1 MRTVIEVF
9 NQLTHTE
16 LADCN
21 TFQNILNNHYNKFKM
36 IYKHIKHLDIDDIY
50 KITCVDSDSGLIV
63 CIIPTRPEILIEF
76 VEDVD
81 NDYNFDVNF
90 SYNDGKLIMQIFDSD
105 MSEVDI
111 YESRFGIH
119 KKGNRHK

>member
-21 TFQNILNNHYNKFKM
+21 TFKNILTNHYNKFKM
-36 IYKHIKHLDIDDIY
+36 IYKHIKHLDIEDIVN
-50 KITCVDSDSGLIV
+50 ITCVDSDSGLVV
-63 CIIPTRPEILIEF
+63 CIIPSRPEILINF

-81 NDYNFDVNF
+81 NEYNFDVNF
-90 SYNDGKLIMQIFDSD
+90 SYENGRLLMQIFDSEI
-105 MSEVDI
+105 SEVDI
-111 YESRFGIH
+111 YESKFGIH
-119 KKGNRHK
+119 KKGHRNK

>member
-1 MRTVIEVF
+1 MRTIIEVF

-36 IYKHIKHLDIDDIY
+36 IYKHIKHLEIDDIL
-50 KITCVDSDSGLIV
+50 KITCIDSDSGLIV
-63 CIIPTRPEILIEF
+63 CIIPRRPEILIDF

-81 NDYNFDVNF
+81 NDYNFDVEF
-90 SYNDGKLIMQIFDSD
+90 SYTDGKLLMKIFDSD
-105 MSEVDI
+105 ISEVDI
-111 YESRFGIH
+111 YESKFGIH
-119 KKGNRHK
+119 KKGNSHK

>member
-36 IYKHIKHLDIDDIY
+36 IYKHMRHLELDDIV
-50 KITCVDSDSGLIV
+50 KITCADTSEGLVV
-63 CIIPTRPEILIEF
+63 CIIPKNPEVLLDF

-81 NDYNFDVNF
+81 NEYSFNEYSNVPKPYDMVRYFKEWKNKGTVVRV
-90 SYNDGKLIMQIFDSD
+90 IFTGT
-105 MSEVDI
+105 DI
-111 YESRFGIH
+111 NQEM
-119 KKGNRHK
+119 